1 MIEIVMP
8 KNYITLAA
16 GLVSLVFERVGQ
28 AEKQAAHRL
37 EPETKPMAE
46 AAVQVVETAAAP
58 AAATVATPKPSPK
71 RDDLTL
77 INGIGPTFARRLYD
91 GGIDTFAKLAAAQ
104 PEEVKVLAKLAVWQA
119 DPATWIAAA
128 KEMA

>member
-8 KNYITLAA
+8 KNYITLTA
-16 GLVSLVFERVGQ
+16 GLISLVFEKFGQ
-28 AEKQAAHRL
+28 AEKRAARRV
-37 EPETKPMAE
+37 ESETKPMAE
-46 AAVQVVETAAAP
+46 AAAQVVETAAAP
-58 AAATVATPKPSPK
+58 KPLPK

-104 PEEVKVLAKLAVWQA
+104 PEEVKAVAKLAAWQA
-119 DPATWIAAA
+119 DPATWITAA
-128 KEMA
+128 KEMI

>member
-8 KNYITLAA
+8 KNYITVAA
-16 GLVSLVFERVGQ
+16 GLVSLVFERLGQ

-46 AAVQVVETAAAP
+46 AAAQVVEATAVVAP
-58 AAATVATPKPSPK
+58 PKPALK

-104 PEEVKVLAKLAVWQA
+104 PEEVKALAKLAVWQA

>member
-8 KNYITLAA
+8 KNYVTLAA
-16 GLVSLVFERVGQ
+16 GLVSLVFERLGQ

-37 EPETKPMAE
+37 EPETKPMTE
-46 AAVQVVETAAAP
+46 AAAPVVETAAA
-58 AAATVATPKPSPK
+58 VTPKPSPK

-104 PEEVKVLAKLAVWQA
+104 PEEVKALAKLAVWQA

>member
-8 KNYITLAA
+8 KNYVTLAA
-16 GLVSLVFERVGQ
+16 GLVSLVFERLGQ

-37 EPETKPMAE
+37 EPETKPMTE
-46 AAVQVVETAAAP
+46 AAV
-58 AAATVATPKPSPK
+58 TPKPSPK

-104 PEEVKVLAKLAVWQA
+104 PEEVKALAKLAVWQA

>member
-8 KNYITLAA
+8 KNYITLTA
-16 GLVSLVFERVGQ
+16 GLISLVFEKFGQ
-28 AEKQAAHRL
+28 AEKRAARRV
-37 EPETKPMAE
+37 ESETKPMAE
-46 AAVQVVETAAAP
+46 AAAQVVET
-58 AAATVATPKPSPK
+58 ATVATPKPSPK

-104 PEEVKVLAKLAVWQA
+104 PEEVKAVAKLAAWQA

-128 KEMA
+128 KEML